1 MSRTPHIW
9 CSLSWPTQKFT
20 WPPCWIIHDGKWRPN
35 NRGPSDV
42 YSQWP
47 HKSSLEICLWGGRGM
62 AVVAG
67 THVHML
73 RTHAHNQCY
82 FWHKM
87 GESSVKQQFV
97 SKEIWWT
104 YSSETYVERLMVK
117 GFTCG
122 NRHTG
127 NKNICIYNISPTEQ
141 VSVYVPPASTCPHT
155 LHFAHK
161 VCPCISYDSY
171 DKDRTASPGLAL
183 APPSQWRQKT
193 LRWLSDLKSLNTV
206 VTASTSGDYM
216 VRASTALTTSSLW
229 KDKLIHNVSFIIITS
244 ITLHVHT

>member
-1 MSRTPHIW
+1 MA
-9 CSLSWPTQKFT
+9 TQKFFGNLSVG
-20 WPPCWIIHDGKWRPN
+20 WQGDGCCCRHA
-35 NRGPSDV
+35 RA
-42 YSQWP
+42 Y
-47 HKSSLEICLWGGRGM
+47 
-62 AVVAG
+62 
-67 THVHML
+67 L

-141 VSVYVPPASTCPHT
+141 LSVYVPPASTCPHT

-183 APPSQWRQKT
+183 APPSQWRRKT
-193 LRWLSDLKSLNTV
+193 LRCLSDLKRLNTV
-206 VTASTSGDYM
+206 VTASTSGDYR
-216 VRASTALTTSSLW
+216 VCASTALAT
-229 KDKLIHNVSFIIITS
+229 VMSFLSKQLT
-244 ITLHVHT
+244 